1 MLKRLNG
8 MDAMLLYGETA
19 NLHAHTLKVLVV
31 DAAASGELNLESFRS
46 HVKSKLTSLTPL
58 RYQLLEMPWR
68 AHHPMWVVTD
78 QIDLDYHVRS
88 TRVAAPGGRRQLDET
103 ISRIASTPLDR
114 HRPLWEFHVAEG
126 LTNGKVAIIGKI
138 HHSLADGLASVNLLK
153 QLMGLDISVT
163 EDAFDGIDAETIS
176 RGSLWK
182 SVGRDHL
189 RQIAALPS
197 LVKDTVGG
205 ASRMRRNAKGRPANP
220 DVARPFTAP
229 PTFLNHPISPGRR
242 FATASLPLSDV
253 KDVAKFFGV
262 TFTDVI
268 SAAATGALRDLL
280 LRYDGRADRPLLATV
295 PICTDLSP
303 NRFAGNEIGG
313 LTVSLPVHVTDPAQR
328 VSLISMASA
337 DAKKA
342 NDLLGPTLQGRFMEY
357 LPPPLAPALFRRQC
371 RSAANKVM
379 NVAIST
385 VPGPRLR
392 GNICGASVTEIY
404 SVGILS
410 AASAFNLTAWS
421 YADHV
426 NVAVLS
432 DDRTFEDIRE
442 VADAIRRAFAELQ
455 SAAGSGAESATTND
469 LNDVREHMAD
479 IRRTPM
485 PHGRISPALAAR
497 DSQLVNG
504 VA

>member
-31 DAAASGELNLESFRS
+31 DATAGGELDLESFRS
-46 HVKSKLTSLTPL
+46 HLKSKLPSLTPL
-58 RYQLLEMPWR
+58 RYRLLEMPWR
-68 AHHPMWVVTD
+68 LHHPMWVLTD
-78 QIDLDYHVRS
+78 QIDLEHHVRPA
-88 TRVAAPGGRRQLDET
+88 RVAAPGCRRQLDEA

-114 HRPLWEFHVAEG
+114 TRPLWEFHVAEG
-126 LTNGKVAIIGKI
+126 LADGKVAIIGKV

-153 QLMGLDISVT
+153 QLMGLDDSVT
-163 EDAFDGIDAETIS
+163 EDASDFNAETVS
-176 RGSLWK
+176 RRSLWK
-182 SVGRDHL
+182 AVGRDHL
-189 RQIAALPS
+189 RQIAALPY
-197 LVKDTVGG
+197 LVNDTVRGV
-205 ASRMRRNAKGRPANP
+205 SRMRRNAKGRPANP
-220 DVARPFTAP
+220 DVAQPFTAP
-229 PTFLNHPISPGRR
+229 STFLNHPIAPGRT
-242 FATASLPLSDV
+242 FATASLPLSEV
-253 KDVAKFFGV
+253 KQVAKSFGV

-268 SAAATGALRDLL
+268 SATATGALRELL
-280 LRYDGRADRPLLATV
+280 LRYDGKADRPLLATV

-303 NRFAGNEIGG
+303 NRIAGNEIGG

-328 VSLISMASA
+328 VSLISAASA
-337 DAKKA
+337 DAKKD

-371 RSAANKVM
+371 HSAANKVM

-385 VPGPRLR
+385 VPGPRVH
-392 GNICGASVTEIY
+392 GVICGARVTEIY

-421 YADHV
+421 YADTV

-432 DDRTFEDIRE
+432 DDRTFEDLCE
-442 VADAIRRAFAELQ
+442 VTDAISRAFAELRR
-455 SAAGSGAESATTND
+455 AAGVDDAPATTTD
-469 LNDVREHMAD
+469 LNTVRQHRTGV
-479 IRRTPM
+479 RRRATE
-485 PHGRISPALAAR
+485 HGRTAPAAALAN
-497 DSQLVNG
+497 SQLVNG